1 MFPEAQDC
9 PAGSLEYVI
18 GVGVPLLVAFDSLSP
33 VVGVG
38 FRRYEVF
45 GTAVPKAT
53 IDEDSDLRLREDDV
67 GVTPDSA
74 IGEDIS
80 AVPQAACMK
89 QSANREFG
97 FGVPAL
103 ICLNGRAGME
113 VCSSG
118 VSLKAC

>member
-18 GVGVPLLVAFDSLSP
+18 GVGVPLLVAFDFLSP

-67 GVTPDSA
+67 GVTTNGSIRPN
-74 IGEDIS
+74 IRP
-80 AVPQAACMK
+80 VPQTACM
-89 QSANREFG
+89 QNAADGELR
-97 FGVPAL
+97 FGVPSPVRL
-103 ICLNGRAGME
+103 HGPAGME
-113 VCSSG
+113 V
-118 VSLKAC
+118 